1 MTLTVT
7 GAQILSVIGIL
18 SAITIMF
25 SKHEKVMKKKA
36 PFSWTNNEEG
46 IEALRNNKG
55 DAVKAALEILRKH
68 GFDNIY
74 NKFNPIKKWLDR
86 IIRKMIGL

>member
-1 MTLTVT
+1 
-7 GAQILSVIGIL
+7 
-18 SAITIMF
+18 
-25 SKHEKVMKKKA
+25 MKKKA

-74 NKFNPIKKWLDR
+74 DKFNPIKNGL
-86 IIRKMIGL
+86 IG

>member
-25 SKHEKVMKKKA
+25 SKHEKVMKKKV

-46 IEALRNNKG
+46 IEALRNN
-55 DAVKAALEILRKH
+55 
-68 GFDNIY
+68 
-74 NKFNPIKKWLDR
+74 
-86 IIRKMIGL
+86 